1 MFPSCSY
8 SSSFDYHQQ
17 HTTAPRYVWTDLLS
31 KLGFLCISS
40 YLWLKRNRITS
51 NYVIWRDNR
60 FEMTELYYLI
70 SSGRTIDT
78 KGTEAVSLLRTIICQ
93 PATDSSCLALELM
106 FEKNPHGF
114 YDRQVGEKLIYT
126 LTIYIYVLSAQ
137 RGSHGAHRKQNGY

>member
-1 MFPSCSY
+1 
-8 SSSFDYHQQ
+8 
-17 HTTAPRYVWTDLLS
+17 
-31 KLGFLCISS
+31 
-40 YLWLKRNRITS
+40 
-51 NYVIWRDNR
+51 
-60 FEMTELYYLI
+60 MTELHYLI
-70 SSGRTIDT
+70 SSGLTIDT

-114 YDRQVGEKLIYT
+114 YDRQLGEKLIYT